1 MEQKLQVSSLYAD
14 LRADYEREIDAPF
27 TDSLTGLFNHGFFLE
42 ILGRELK
49 RSRRYAVPFSLAM
62 VDIDAFGLF
71 NRQHGS
77 VQGDRALIEVARAI
91 RANIRES
98 DLASRYLGNVFV
110 LLLTDTDAPDA
121 EAVLSRIRIAI
132 DERYHGELTVCIG
145 CVSSRNAQDRDDLMR
160 RTKEALSSAKV
171 RGRGSIHVVESARR
185 PVDEGRLRMLVVE
198 DEPRNMLLE
207 AMLHPFNCEVI
218 NAASGEEALR
228 TAERV
233 DIDLILLDAMMPEMD
248 GFETC
253 RRLKESSRTRT
264 IPVLMMTVLD
274 DTESK
279 VRAIEAGADDLISKP
294 PNKVEL
300 VARIRALI
308 QTKRLNDSLVSIENV
323 LFSLANAV
331 EAKDAYTEGHVKR
344 VSNLAVDLGRMM
356 GLQTRDIEALRVGG
370 ILHDIGKIG
379 IPDSVLNKPGPMNAE
394 EWEMVKAH
402 PVVGFRVAEPLKQ
415 ILKGA
420 LEVIRHHH
428 ERMDGS
434 GYPDGIK
441 GEEISAVA
449 RVMAVADVYDAL
461 VTDRPYHKG
470 VSKEKALSIMQQDVD
485 EGRLDR
491 AAVSSLAELVFGSKA
506 KEEGASA

>member
-1 MEQKLQVSSLYAD
+1 MEHELQVSSLYAD

-62 VDIDAFGLF
+62 IDIDAFGLF

-110 LLLTDTDAPDA
+110 LLLTDTDALDA
-121 EAVLSRIRIAI
+121 EAVLSRIRTAI

-145 CVSSRNAQDRDDLMR
+145 CASSRNAQDRDDLMR

-171 RGRGSIHVVESARR
+171 RGRGSIHVVESARQ

-207 AMLHPFNCEVI
+207 AMLHTFNCEMI
-218 NAASGEEALR
+218 EAASGEEALR
-228 TAERV
+228 TLERV

-356 GLQTRDIEALRVGG
+356 GLQSRDIEALRVGG

-379 IPDSVLNKPGPMNAE
+379 IPDSVLNKPGPMSAE

-434 GYPDGIK
+434 GYPDGIR

-461 VTDRPYHKG
+461 MTDRPYHKG

-491 AAVSSLAELVFGSKA
+491 AAVSNLAELVFGSKA